1 MAEDRAAST
10 LADRHDQLRADFLAQ
25 TARIAFVELQR
36 YFAAGKLVLVDDSLD
51 LIDVAVA
58 LARDNRSRFE
68 DWLRAGAIS
77 GVSDSQAQQWLAQET
92 QLWAVVADPWV
103 LVQQG
108 SGDTPAIRD

>member
-1 MAEDRAAST
+1 MAEDRSASAG
-10 LADRHDQLRADFLAQ
+10 ADRQDQLRADFLAQ

-51 LIDVAVA
+51 LIDVAME

-68 DWLRAGAIS
+68 GWLSAGVIS
-77 GVSDSQAQQWLAQET
+77 SVSDAQAQQWLAQEI

-103 LVQQG
+103 LVQQR
-108 SGDTPAIRD
+108 SGDAPLIRD